1 MYELK
6 SRVRYSEVDESERL
20 SLFAMINYFQDC
32 CTQQSEDLG
41 FGVRYLKERGFAW
54 YIASWQVDILE
65 APLLGTEIRVTTELN
80 MEGFSGVRNFD
91 ILSED
96 GRQLVHAQSIWVFM
110 NTVKGMPV
118 RIPQSMEVYGYNP
131 ELHANREG
139 RRIPLPEEMEEAEP
153 VYISRSFL
161 DTNHHMNNGQYVRI
175 AEQLLPEGSGILS
188 FRAEYKKEVLL
199 GAHLFP
205 KYKKDGDLF
214 TVALA
219 DEAGKPYASVEFR
232 LKEG

>member
-6 SRVRYSEVDESERL
+6 SRVRYSEVDENERL

-41 FGVRYLKERGFAW
+41 YGVRYLKDRGLAW
-54 YIASWQVDILE
+54 YLVSWQIE
-65 APLLGTEIRVTTELN
+65 IGRAPVLGERIRVTTELN
-80 MEGFSGVRNFD
+80 MEGFYGARNFD
-91 ILSED
+91 ILTED
-96 GRQLVHAQSIWVFM
+96 GTRLVHAHSIWIFM
-110 NTVKGMPV
+110 NTVKGIPV
-118 RIPQSMEVYGYNP
+118 RIPEEMENYGYNMS
-131 ELHANREG
+131 LHSNKDN
-139 RRIPLPEEMEEAEP
+139 RRIPLPEGMTEAEP
-153 VYISRSFL
+153 VLISRSFL

-175 AEQLLPEGSGILS
+175 AEQLLPEGSTILS
-188 FRAEYKKEVLL
+188 FRAEYKKEVLQ
-199 GAHLFP
+199 GAHLYP
-205 KYKKDGDLF
+205 RYIKDGDLF